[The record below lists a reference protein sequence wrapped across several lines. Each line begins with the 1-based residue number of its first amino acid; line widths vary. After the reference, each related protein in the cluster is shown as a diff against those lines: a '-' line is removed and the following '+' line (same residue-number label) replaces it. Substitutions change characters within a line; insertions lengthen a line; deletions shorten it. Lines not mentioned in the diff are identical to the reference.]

1 MTSSA
6 NNLLSTPTQPLSLT
20 CSFGF
25 LGLPCFVVSL
35 VHYKYKTCTHIKT
48 NKHPN
53 TVTSNGQFVFSYR
66 TTVWNVATV
75 CSFLSKMNKRGFF
88 FYEKQNLPCL
98 LVRFAFLRFPAMPQL
113 VSKMQVSSQAYPAL
127 NQTTDFIKHSDPDLL
142 SNRRNCT
149 CSN

>member
-6 NNLLSTPTQPLSLT
+6 NNLLSTPTQPRSLT

-53 TVTSNGQFVFSYR
+53 AVTSNGQFVFSYR
-66 TTVWNVATV
+66 TTV
-75 CSFLSKMNKRGFF
+75 
-88 FYEKQNLPCL
+88 
-98 LVRFAFLRFPAMPQL
+98 
-113 VSKMQVSSQAYPAL
+113 
-127 NQTTDFIKHSDPDLL
+127 
-142 SNRRNCT
+142 
-149 CSN
+149 